1 MKATLRTLVYASLF
15 LAYAHFPSWA
25 YPADSLAP
33 RRQPSLVIDQK
44 MPESIEPGME
54 FQIDVV
60 VRNTGDALADEV
72 IVTDLLPP
80 EYELLG
86 VAPTP
91 ERTTDGLIWRLG
103 RLEAGQQATLRM
115 RMGSKGVSSSVP
127 PRNVVD
133 AAFQSH
139 TSNVCTSQIK
149 RPELTLT
156 VAAPDAVLTGQT
168 IDLRIAMKNNGTG
181 PAHKVTLNAVMPEGL
196 TAKGGSDLVSN
207 IGELKAGESRVV
219 NLRAAVTRAGDLRG
233 SVTLD
238 AQGLVP
244 VQKDVLCHA
253 EENHLN
259 LTATGPTVLHYDFAG
274 LYCLTVINDG
284 TIPIH
289 PVTLT
294 AVLPEGLGFVRA
306 TDNGAYDPVTR
317 TLTWNL
323 GEMKAGARREL
334 AWNGVAQ
341 AAGDL
346 KAMIRLTAG
355 QQLRQEITWATR
367 GVEDGA
373 IRQTAGT
380 ATKTAGE

>member
-1 MKATLRTLVYASLF
+1 MKATLQTLVVASLF
-15 LAYAHFPSWA
+15 LAYAHFTSPA
-25 YPADSLAP
+25 YSAGSLAP
-33 RRQPSLVIDQK
+33 RPQPSLVIDQK
-44 MPESIEPGME
+44 MPESIEPGAE
-54 FQIDVV
+54 FSIDVV
-60 VRNTGDALADEV
+60 VRNTGDAPADEV

-103 RLEAGQQATLRM
+103 RLEAGKQATLRM
-115 RMGSKGVSSSVP
+115 RLGSKAVSPSVP

-133 AAFQSH
+133 AAFQNH

-168 IDLRIAMKNNGTG
+168 IDVRIAMKNNGTG
-181 PAHKVTLNAVMPEGL
+181 PAHKAMLNAVMSEGL
-196 TAKGGSDLVSN
+196 TAKGGSDLESN
-207 IGELKAGESRVV
+207 IGELKPGESRVV
-219 NLRAAVTRAGDLRG
+219 NLRATATRAGDLRG
-233 SVTLD
+233 SITLA
-238 AQGLVP
+238 AQGAVS
-244 VQKDVLCHA
+244 VQKDIHCHA

-274 LYCLTVINDG
+274 LYCLTVFNDG
-284 TIPIH
+284 TTPIR

-306 TDNGAYDPVTR
+306 TDNGAYDPATR

-323 GEMKAGARREL
+323 GEMQAGARREL
-334 AWNGVAQ
+334 AWNGLAQ

-367 GVEDGA
+367 VVEDGA
-373 IRQTAGT
+373 TRQTVGA
-380 ATKTAGE
+380 AMKTAGE